1 MPLYTSHYRH
11 TRMHGSRR
19 SFASIVDVAL
29 LQALSVV
36 LTYMQEKT
44 ACVGV
49 GRFPSTF
56 VSRKQYTAP
65 VTLHY
70 EVSLHLNSEL
80 LGLGIW
86 KGTG

>member
-1 MPLYTSHYRH
+1 
-11 TRMHGSRR
+11 MHGSLR
-19 SFASIVDVAL
+19 SSSSIVDVAL

-44 ACVGV
+44 ACVGI
-49 GRFPSTF
+49 GRFLSTL
-56 VSRKQYTAP
+56 VSRKKYIAP